1 MSKKAYWECFRIL
14 RKPQLFHLIKEQKVT
29 LRWSANFMFNFFLQ
43 LKANGRN
50 GLTSNVLL
58 LAEKENKTANEPV
71 PTHPPQEAEISAQGF
86 SSKR

>member
-1 MSKKAYWECFRIL
+1 
-14 RKPQLFHLIKEQKVT
+14 
-29 LRWSANFMFNFFLQ
+29 MFDFFLQ
-43 LKANGRN
+43 LMANGRN

-58 LAEKENKTANEPV
+58 LAEKENKTANEHV